1 VTNWGGGL
9 KGTGV
14 PFALRKFRT
23 DHPIKNK
30 ANEKIGKAKMIE
42 SGLGNIA
49 VMPINR
55 STCKATTTKKNV
67 NRA

>member
-1 VTNWGGGL
+1 L

-14 PFALRKFRT
+14 PFALKKLKT
-23 DHPIKNK
+23 DHPINNK

-42 SGLGNIA
+42 SGLGNIS
-49 VMPINR
+49 VMPNNR
-55 STCKATTTKKNV
+55 STCRATTIKENV